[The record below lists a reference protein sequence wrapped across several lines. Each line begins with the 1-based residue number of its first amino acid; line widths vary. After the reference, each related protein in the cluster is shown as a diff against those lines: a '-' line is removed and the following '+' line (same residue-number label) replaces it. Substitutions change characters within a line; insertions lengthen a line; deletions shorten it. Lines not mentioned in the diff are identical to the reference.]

1 MLPPITRQKYAE
13 RLAELIRRGEAVPVS
28 NKSITS
34 ENWVT
39 GKPTSRRVETVDWA
53 EFVKWRTNCLTLFDQ
68 LLPSN
73 SVHRVTA
80 EQFRTIRNNRDS
92 LQFGLQFLK
101 AISEDFEQGFF
112 DDIGIQIESEV
123 AADYRGQAKT
133 LVESELREQISS
145 APAAVLAGVVLEK
158 CLRSMCEQLSPPE
171 PTTSNIGKPLTL
183 NPLIDALR
191 KRGAFNEGQAKH
203 LRTWAHIRNKAAH
216 GQLEEFT
223 TDQVISMIK
232 GIESFLER
240 SR

>member
-1 MLPPITRQKYAE
+1 VLPPITRQKYAE

-28 NKSITS
+28 NKTITS
-34 ENWVT
+34 DNWVT
-39 GKPTSRRVETVDWA
+39 GKTTSRRVETIDWE
-53 EFVKWRTNCLTLFDQ
+53 EFVKWRTNCLTLLDQ

-80 EQFRTIRNNRDS
+80 EQFKTIKNNRDS
-92 LQFGLQFLK
+92 LQFGIQFLK
-101 AISEDFEQGFF
+101 AISEDFDQGLFV
-112 DDIGIQIESEV
+112 DIGIQIETEI
-123 AADYRGQAKT
+123 AADYLGQAKK

-158 CLRSMCEQLSPPE
+158 CLRSMCEHLSPPE
-171 PTTSNIGKPLTL
+171 PTTSNNGKPLTL

-203 LRTWAHIRNKAAH
+203 LRTWAHIRNNAAH

-232 GIESFLER
+232 GIESFLEQ